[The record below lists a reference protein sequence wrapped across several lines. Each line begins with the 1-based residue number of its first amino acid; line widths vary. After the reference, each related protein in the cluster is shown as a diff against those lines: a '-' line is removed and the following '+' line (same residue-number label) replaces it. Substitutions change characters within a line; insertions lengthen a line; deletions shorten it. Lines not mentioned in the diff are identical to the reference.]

1 MESVDL
7 RLVAARVKS
16 GDAKAFRQLVD
27 HTRAPLYRLAARLM
41 GNLLDAEDVLQDAY
55 VNAYRGLVDGRY
67 DGRSKVETWL
77 YRIVTNA
84 GVDALRKR
92 RPGGTPTHEE
102 PRFDGLVQA
111 ETRVALRELD
121 AMLSKLSAQERAAIV
136 LVAVEG
142 LSPKDAAEMLE
153 CSEGAIEQRLVRA
166 RAALRAGKKESE
178 VADV

>member
-1 MESVDL
+1 MSVDL
-7 RLVAARVKS
+7 RLVATRVAG
-16 GDAKAFRQLVD
+16 GDASAFRTLVD

-55 VNAYRGLVDGRY
+55 VNAYRGLVEGRY
-67 DGRSKVETWL
+67 DGRAKVETWL

-92 RPGGTPTHEE
+92 RPGGKPSAEE

-121 AMLSKLSAQERAAIV
+121 EMLAAVSPPDRAALV

-142 LSPKDAAEMLE
+142 LSAKAAAEVLE
-153 CSEGAIEQRLVRA
+153 CSEGAVEQRILRA
-166 RAALRAGKKESE
+166 RAALRKGTQESE
-178 VADV
+178 VVDV